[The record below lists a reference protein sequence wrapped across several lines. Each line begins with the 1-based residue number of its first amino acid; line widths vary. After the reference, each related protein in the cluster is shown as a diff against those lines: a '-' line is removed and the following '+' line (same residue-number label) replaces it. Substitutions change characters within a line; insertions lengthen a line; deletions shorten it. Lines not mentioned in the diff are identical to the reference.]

1 MSCCEDLVKLGL
13 DEVHLA
19 VDLIKGARI
28 LVICVVWI
36 VFDFLKV
43 IPDGDRLRRWLRRGF
58 GRRLGVRC
66 WIRSRIGLGLWRRC
80 SFSLRAVCLSV
91 TIEITDASLV
101 IVTSTDGICSLPS

>member
-66 WIRSRIGLGLWRRC
+66 WIRSRIGLGLWSRC
-80 SFSLRAVCLSV
+80 YFSLRAVCLSV